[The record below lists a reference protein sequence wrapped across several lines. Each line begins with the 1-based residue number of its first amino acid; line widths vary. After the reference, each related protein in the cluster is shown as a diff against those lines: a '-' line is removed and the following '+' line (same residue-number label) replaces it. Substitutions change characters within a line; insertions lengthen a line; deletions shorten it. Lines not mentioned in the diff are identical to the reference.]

1 VLCTAYRLRHKGQKL
16 DPDAIRQGGS
26 VGELTYR
33 QRLIGKT
40 PEWNVMI
47 AALVV
52 PGSETYVFP
61 VLDRARLLKIRGNGL
76 LITGVEIIPL
86 SCGIKNIKADY
97 FSQTWWCVPC
107 VYTQGDEPEP
117 AKAPTKT
124 GWREESGIKH
134 AQRWDLPEPDFTSEN
149 HK

>member
-1 VLCTAYRLRHKGQKL
+1 MLCTAYRLRHKGQKL

-52 PGSETYVFP
+52 PGGETYVFP

-86 SCGIKNIKADY
+86 SRGIKNIKADY
-97 FSQTWWCVPC
+97 HLQTWWCVPH
-107 VYTQGDEPEP
+107 VFTQGDEPEP
-117 AKAPTKT
+117 AKTLTKL
-124 GWREESGIKH
+124 GWREQSGVEY
-134 AQRWDLPEPDFTSEN
+134 ARRWGLPEPDYTS
-149 HK
+149 KDRR